1 MDKEITKQDL
11 QTIMASF
18 SIKTHGLDN
27 EDSEEIPTSGDSK
40 TKNATVTLDVT
51 KALLLLGFTSWSA
64 AEEGMDKL
72 IKH

>member
-18 SIKTHGLDN
+18 SIKTHELDN
-27 EDSEEIPTSGDSK
+27 EDSEEIPTSEDSK